1 MRSEI
6 RFLLNGKA
14 QHVRDVAGD
23 VTLLE
28 WLRGQP
34 HLRGTKQGC
43 AEGDCG
49 ACTVTMARPDAMCI
63 SKISN
68 RSYTQLTSRGK

>member
-6 RFLLNGKA
+6 RFLLNGKT
-14 QHVRDVAGD
+14 QHVSNVAGD

-49 ACTVTMARPDAMCI
+49 ACTDD
-63 SKISN
+63 
-68 RSYTQLTSRGK
+68 GKT

>member
-1 MRSEI
+1 MRNEI

-14 QHVRDVAGD
+14 QHVSDVAGD

-34 HLRGTKQGC
+34 HLRGTNKG
-43 AEGDCG
+43 
-49 ACTVTMARPDAMCI
+49 VPRVIVVPV
-63 SKISN
+63 
-68 RSYTQLTSRGK
+68 R